1 MLSAR
6 LALGPLIFP
15 LAFVLFFSSFILSHP
30 SRPPHVSPARRC
42 TILFSPSPDFLSSEL
57 HSNRINSPPDFLLS
71 YFLTFT
77 TLELE
82 AQPLSET
89 FYLSLNLSNLTA
101 TNLSSLVITMPDLRR
116 QIFESGK
123 TVSRKAASRE
133 ASRTNSRASSK
144 QTSRQ
149 SSQNASRQGSDD
161 EDSGFLSDDTALR

>member
-1 MLSAR
+1 
-6 LALGPLIFP
+6 
-15 LAFVLFFSSFILSHP
+15 
-30 SRPPHVSPARRC
+30 
-42 TILFSPSPDFLSSEL
+42 
-57 HSNRINSPPDFLLS
+57 
-71 YFLTFT
+71 
-77 TLELE
+77 
-82 AQPLSET
+82 
-89 FYLSLNLSNLTA
+89 
-101 TNLSSLVITMPDLRR
+101 MPDLRR